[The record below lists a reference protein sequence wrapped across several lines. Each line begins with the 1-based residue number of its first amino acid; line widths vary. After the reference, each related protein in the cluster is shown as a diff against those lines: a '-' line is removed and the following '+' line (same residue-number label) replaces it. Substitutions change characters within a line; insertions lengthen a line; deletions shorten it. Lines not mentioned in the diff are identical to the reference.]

1 MEYDEG
7 QHMDFQYKT
16 KSETTPKGKKY
27 IFIHA
32 LNENAKLRNMVCEK
46 ILSFPQGAG
55 YCLWYSE
62 APECLFEP
70 EEMENLREMAIFMPL
85 ITERYFQLF
94 EENASIAKAGEMFDS
109 LQRQGMAVLP
119 VLETAELLP
128 RFNRVFGELHGISL
142 TLPEAD
148 RMLSDQ
154 LNRLLPDDD
163 LAERITKEAF
173 SGKLFLSYRK
183 KDIVEAIEI
192 MKAIHDT
199 DAAGAAEI
207 WFDEFLIAGR
217 DFNDEIQENLKNS
230 DAMALAVTPNLL
242 EEGNYVRTVEYKS
255 AKDFGVEVLPVEA
268 LPTDAEKLEDAFPGL
283 EKSTDVFDKEALEQL
298 LRKAGFQGPGSRSPF
313 AEYLLGMAF
322 LIGINVEKDVD
333 RAVHLFRSSADN
345 DCAEACEQLGKMYT
359 DGIGVIRD
367 YDTAIRYKKKAYQ
380 ILMQQEVT
388 RDNLRQ
394 INRLFYT
401 WDGLPLLLKE
411 NRQVNEANEIQKAF
425 MERIENSPFKAED
438 EFILF
443 RVNAATDLANLFYEY
458 DLESGAQKQVA
469 DGEQPASILDLLQ
482 QSMNTSP
489 DEKRLEKAAVYA
501 NEAISLLDS
510 YQGEDQEMARYLRVV
525 AIDQFADLAKYQ
537 GKLLEAIR
545 YKLSSKELIEPLAEE
560 TGNLEYMDRSFQV
573 SNNLGLFYRE
583 GAEEQARETGR
594 RVRDLMAPSKA
605 EIDLAVKKAR
615 QLESLNPLYRGR
627 LVHALSNRALV
638 EDDILKKAEYALECY
653 EALLKILK
661 DMDVKAE
668 TAGNLRNIGGEFSNA
683 VYNISMFTRK
693 KDRKAVF
700 EKVYGDGTDAKA
712 KPAQKE
718 KKRGLFRRR

>member
-1 MEYDEG
+1 MG
-7 QHMDFQYKT
+7 FQYRT
-16 KSETTPKGKKY
+16 KSDTTPKGKKY

-32 LNENAKLRNMVCEK
+32 MNEDAKLLDVVCK
-46 ILSFPQGAG
+46 KLLSFPQGIG
-55 YCLWYSE
+55 YCLWFSE
-62 APECLFEP
+62 VPERLFEP
-70 EEMENLREMAIFMPL
+70 EEMEKLREMAVFIPL

-94 EENASIAKAGEMFDS
+94 ENSANVPNAGGLFES
-109 LQRQGMAVLP
+109 LQRQGLAVLP

-183 KDIVEAIEI
+183 KDIAEAIEI

-207 WFDEFLIAGR
+207 WFDEFLVAGR

-268 LPTDAEKLEDAFPGL
+268 LPTDADKLEDAFPGL
-283 EKSTDVFDKEALEQL
+283 EPSTDVFDKEALEQL
-298 LRKAGFQGPGSRSPF
+298 LRKAGFQGPGSRSSF

-333 RAVHLFRSSADN
+333 RAVRLFHSSADN
-345 DCAEACEQLGKMYT
+345 NCAEACEQLGKMYI
-359 DGIGVIRD
+359 DGIGVAMD
-367 YDTAIRYKKKAYQ
+367 YDSAIRYKKKAYQ

-388 RDNLRQ
+388 KDNLRH
-394 INRLFYT
+394 INRLFYS
-401 WDGLPLLLKE
+401 WDGLPLILKE
-411 NRQVNEANEIQKAF
+411 SRRVNEANEIQKAF
-425 MERIENSPFKAED
+425 MERIENSPFNMED
-438 EFILF
+438 EFILY

-458 DLESGAQKQVA
+458 DLESGAQKMVA
-469 DGEQPASILDLLQ
+469 DGEPPASIVELLQ
-482 QSMNTSP
+482 QSMNTGP
-489 DEKRLEKAAVYA
+489 DEKRLEKAASYA
-501 NEAISLLDS
+501 NEALMLLGR
-510 YQGEDQEMARYLRVV
+510 YHGEDQELAQFLRVV
-525 AIDQFADLAKYQ
+525 TIDQFADLAKYQ
-537 GKLLEAIR
+537 GNLQDAIQF
-545 YKLSSKELIEPLAEE
+545 KLSSKALIEPLAEE

-583 GAEEQARETGR
+583 GAGEQARETGR
-594 RVRDLMAPSKA
+594 RVRDLMAPSRA

-638 EDDILKKAEYALECY
+638 EDDILKRAGFALESY
-653 EALLKILK
+653 EALLKLLK

-668 TAGNLRNIGGEFSNA
+668 IAGNLKNIGGEFSN
-683 VYNISMFTRK
+683 VVFNIKLFTRK

-700 EKVYGDGTDAKA
+700 ERVYGSGTDENA
-712 KPAQKE
+712 KPVQKE